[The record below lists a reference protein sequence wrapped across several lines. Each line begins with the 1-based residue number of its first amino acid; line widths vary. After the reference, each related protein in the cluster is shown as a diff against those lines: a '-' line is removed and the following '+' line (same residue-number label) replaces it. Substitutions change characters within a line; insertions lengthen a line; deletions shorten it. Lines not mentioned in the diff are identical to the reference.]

1 MYSDPCGTFPQA
13 VMNGSMKKAPVLT
26 QGKDPSKD
34 GSIKILPWYHLG
46 LPYPCGHSLDAAA
59 ALRCLQP
66 DAVTG
71 ASRCGL
77 STPAPRPHGS
87 ETIFS
92 FLFPALFH
100 RPGSLV
106 RINAKAY
113 SSLHSHFCDID
124 TIINP
129 SAAFVNTPNEVFG

>member
-1 MYSDPCGTFPQA
+1 MYGDPCGTLPQA
-13 VMNGSMKKAPVLT
+13 VVNGRMKKAPVLT

-34 GSIKILPWYHLG
+34 GSIKILPWYHLV

-77 STPAPRPHGS
+77 STPALRPHDS

-100 RPGSLV
+100 RPGFLV

-124 TIINP
+124 TIINL
-129 SAAFVNTPNEVFG
+129 SLIHIS